1 MRIYEYHGKSNI
13 SGEKIKS
20 ARLKRE
26 LTQNQ
31 LVARLEVEG
40 VDITQAT
47 LSRIESGERF
57 VADFELALI
66 AKILNVDINE
76 LIDLY

>member
-1 MRIYEYHGKSNI
+1 MKIYDYHGKTNVSGQQIKNI
-13 SGEKIKS
+13 RNDRK
-20 ARLKRE
+20 
-26 LTQNQ
+26 LTQGQ
-31 LVARLEVEG
+31 LVARLELAG

-76 LIDLY
+76 LIDLC